1 MGLWGFFGGPP
12 WGFFGEVFGK
22 LFGRFSLCVKESR
35 GVWCTL
41 VLPSLSPLF
50 VVLSFWRCLVFA
62 LLSSW
67 EFLFFFGVAV
77 LVAGVFFVSPVA
89 FFFGGFLASGVA
101 VVVLASL

>member
-1 MGLWGFFGGPP
+1 M
-12 WGFFGEVFGK
+12 
-22 LFGRFSLCVKESR
+22 
-35 GVWCTL
+35 
-41 VLPSLSPLF
+41 
-50 VVLSFWRCLVFA
+50 FA

>member
-1 MGLWGFFGGPP
+1 MGLWGFFGESP
-12 WGFFGEVFGK
+12 WGISWG
-22 LFGRFSLCVKESR
+22 FSLCVKESR

-50 VVLSFWRCLVFA
+50 VVLSFWRCLVFS

-67 EFLFFFGVAV
+67 LFLFFFGVVV
-77 LVAGVFFVSPVA
+77 LVVGVFFASPVA